1 MVEEADDKALCGNG
15 DFPSRY
21 TSRHCWDNREAVWIM
36 IGPSPSPPRCSF
48 SLVETIKMLGRILL
62 GNLKLWNFFLGRNFD
77 ENGDG
82 KEDKRIQI
90 LSKETMSFGR
100 HSLGSKCPKKS

>member
-1 MVEEADDKALCGNG
+1 
-15 DFPSRY
+15 
-21 TSRHCWDNREAVWIM
+21 M

-77 ENGDG
+77 ENGDV
-82 KEDKRIQI
+82 KEDKRIHI
-90 LSKETMSFGR
+90 LSKEAMSFGR
-100 HSLGSKCPKKS
+100 HSLGSKCPKELIQVYFGKLKAPCVHPLKAN

>member
-1 MVEEADDKALCGNG
+1 
-15 DFPSRY
+15 
-21 TSRHCWDNREAVWIM
+21 M
-36 IGPSPSPPRCSF
+36 IGPSPSPPRCSL

-82 KEDKRIQI
+82 KEDKRIHI

-100 HSLGSKCPKKS
+100 HSLGSKCPKELIQVYFGKLKAPCVHPLKAN